1 MTGTLT
7 REDKL
12 LLSFCTQEILGGRY
26 IPQVRVGR
34 SIVHELEVSTEDT
47 KIVDAVCILSMP
59 HEYKLV
65 GLGNLG
71 NGAATSWTK
80 RIWKAE
86 REWFNGQ
93 RIALIEVKSGK
104 LDHSAIGQLLVYR
117 FLFRR
122 DYPLA
127 IVEQLWIV
135 ASEDDEFVRPACV
148 ELGINV
154 WIKDIGVQP
163 SQTDSLAAVS
173 GWGRNPPSPL

>member
-1 MTGTLT
+1 MTRILT

-12 LLSFCTQEILGGRY
+12 LVSFCTQEILQGRY

-34 SIVHELEVSTEDT
+34 SMVEELEVSTEDT

-59 HEYKLV
+59 HDHKMV
-65 GLGNLG
+65 GLGHFG
-71 NGAATSWTK
+71 KGAATSWTK
-80 RIWKAE
+80 RIWKSE
-86 REWFNGQ
+86 REWFNEQ
-93 RIALIEVKSGK
+93 RIALIEVESGK
-104 LDHSAIGQLLVYR
+104 LDHSAIGQLLVYG

-127 IVEQLWIV
+127 IVEQLWVV

-154 WIKDIGVQP
+154 WIKDVGP
-163 SQTDSLAAVS
+163 
-173 GWGRNPPSPL
+173 